1 MSLIS
6 YLKTG
11 VQYFTG
17 LLGKPDYNPRKKEEK
32 KNISMTAA
40 PCEQHAVKLDG
51 ITAGR
56 SRQSPS
62 GSSAGAIC
70 LLTKRPHR
78 SGIDCRGRSNA
89 FARTFGATEGDPMPT
104 PRVVLNSLEICC
116 QGITPP
122 HYSAHTN
129 QRKINVDVVFIV
141 FACFALIL
149 FLSDL
154 TPIINELCN

>member
-1 MSLIS
+1 
-6 YLKTG
+6 
-11 VQYFTG
+11 
-17 LLGKPDYNPRKKEEK
+17 
-32 KNISMTAA
+32 MTAA

-56 SRQSPS
+56 LRQSPCS
-62 GSSAGAIC
+62 SSAGAIC

-78 SGIDCRGRSNA
+78 SGIDCGGRSNA

-104 PRVVLNSLEICC
+104 PRVVLNSLEICR
-116 QGITPP
+116 QGITPL

-141 FACFALIL
+141 FACFALL
-149 FLSDL
+149 FCFCL
-154 TPIINELCN
+154 I